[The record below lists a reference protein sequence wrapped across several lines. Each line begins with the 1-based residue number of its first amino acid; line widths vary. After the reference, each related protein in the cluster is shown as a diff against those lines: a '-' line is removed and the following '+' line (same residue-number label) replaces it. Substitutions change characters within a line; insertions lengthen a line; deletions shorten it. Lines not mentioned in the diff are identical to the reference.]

1 MKFNLMHLQNPES
14 IFELRDQSDEVE
26 GDGEKPKEEG

>member
-1 MKFNLMHLQNPES
+1 MRFNLIRIQNPES
-14 IFELRDQSDEVE
+14 IFKLRDQSDEAE